1 MDAIRTLGLVA
12 ALAAAPGVIAA
23 QGPALTFDPARLR
36 RIDAAME
43 EFVDQGKMAGAV
55 TLVLRY
61 GRVAQQ
67 GVYGWADKEAG
78 IRMTADAM
86 FRIASQTKAIT
97 SVAVMTLIEEGKLGL
112 GDRVSSYLPS
122 FVTSTVAT
130 RSDTGR
136 VIAPARRA
144 ITIRD
149 LLTHTAGISY
159 GTDPQVAP
167 LYEAKGLGPAAG
179 YGWYTANKDEP
190 ICETMDRL
198 GTLPFVAQPGEAFVY
213 GYNTDILG
221 CVIERVSGMP
231 LDRFFEARI
240 FRPLGMTDTYFFVP
254 KEKGSRLVAVHRVD
268 ESGKLI
274 RADTGARGQGHY
286 LDGPRRSFAGGAG
299 LVSTA
304 RDYGRFLEMLRR
316 GGDLGGARIL
326 SPTTVALMTT
336 NQVGTLFGADG
347 LGFGLGFQ
355 TTERDGGGG
364 SPKAKGSFGWG
375 GAYQTS
381 YAVDPAN
388 GLVMVLMTQHLPNA
402 PFPSGDRF
410 TNLIYQA
417 LVPATAGAH

>member
-1 MDAIRTLGLVA
+1 MTVA
-12 ALAAAPGVIAA
+12 VLAAPSLVGGQAPST
-23 QGPALTFDPARLR
+23 TFDPPRLR
-36 RIDAAME
+36 RIDAAFRE
-43 EFVDQGKMAGAV
+43 YVDQGKLAGAV

-67 GVYGWADKEAG
+67 GAYGWADKEAG
-78 IRMTADAM
+78 VKMTADAM

-97 SVAVMTLIEEGKLGL
+97 SVATMILVEEGKLGL
-112 GDRVSSYLPS
+112 GDPVASYLPS
-122 FVTSTVAT
+122 FANSKVAS
-130 RSDTGR
+130 RGDTG
-136 VIAPARRA
+136 VAIVPAKRR

-159 GTDPQVAP
+159 GTDAQVAS
-167 LYEAKGLGPAAG
+167 LYQAKGLGPAAG
-179 YGWYTANKDEP
+179 YGWYTADKNEP

-231 LDRFFEARI
+231 LDQFFETRI

-254 KEKGSRLVAVHRVD
+254 VEKRSRVVAVHRAD
-268 ESGKLI
+268 AAGKLV

-316 GGDLGGARIL
+316 GGELGGARIL
-326 SPTTVALMTT
+326 SPATVTQMTT
-336 NQVGTLFGADG
+336 NQVGTLFGTDG

-355 TTERDGGGG
+355 TTERDAGGAGPQ
-364 SPKAKGSFGWG
+364 SKGAFGWG

-381 YAVDPAN
+381 YSVDPAN
-388 GLVMVLMTQHLPNA
+388 GLVMVLMTQHLPNVS
-402 PFPSGDRF
+402 FPSGDRF

-417 LVPATAGAH
+417 LVPAAPGRP